1 MTKLSYLFLF
11 GLLLAIEIGFLKVSK
26 RIKNYKMIGS
36 IILILTLVV
45 LVVFKYQKIDKE
57 TLKSLPSFLKN
68 NKVYQLYES
77 IDYLVSLWKSKFNYS
92 NTLSTQKLRKVSS
105 ATKKIVAAE
114 QKWTCGHC
122 QQLLNASYEIDHIK
136 PLFKGGTNQR
146 DNLMALCRNCHGEK
160 TLRDQIAESN
170 QE

>member
-1 MTKLSYLFLF
+1 MTKLAYLFLF

-36 IILILTLVV
+36 TILILTLVA
-45 LVVFKYQKIDKE
+45 LVVFKYQKLDKE
-57 TLKSLPSFLKN
+57 TLKALPSYLKN

-77 IDYLVSLWKSKFNYS
+77 IDYLVSLGKSKFNYS
-92 NTLSTQKLRKVSS
+92 STLATQKLRKVSS
-105 ATKKIVAAE
+105 GTKKIVAAE

-122 QQLLNASYEIDHIK
+122 QQLLTASYEIDHII

-160 TLRDQIAESN
+160 TLRDQVSETN
-170 QE
+170 

>member
-1 MTKLSYLFLF
+1 MTKLAYLFLF

-36 IILILTLVV
+36 TILIFTLVA
-45 LVVFKYQKIDKE
+45 LVVFKYQKIDKQ

-77 IDYLVSLWKSKFNYS
+77 IDYLVSLGKSKIIYS
-92 NTLSTQKLRKVSS
+92 NTHSTKKLRKVSA

-136 PLFKGGTNQR
+136 PLFKGGTNER
-146 DNLMALCRNCHGEK
+146 HNLMALCRNCHGEK
-160 TLRDQIAESN
+160 SLRERLSN
-170 QE
+170 KQ